1 MNRLIQE
8 YNSVQKTYKQEPKQN
23 QWHMK
28 SILTTLGD
36 QNELADSNLE
46 SRRKVLQ
53 EGIISSAPQ

>member
-36 QNELADSNLE
+36 SNLE